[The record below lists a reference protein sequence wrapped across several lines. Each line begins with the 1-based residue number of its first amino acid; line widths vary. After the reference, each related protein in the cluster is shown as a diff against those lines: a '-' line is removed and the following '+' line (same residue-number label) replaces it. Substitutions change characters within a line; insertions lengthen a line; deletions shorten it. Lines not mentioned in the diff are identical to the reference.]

1 MLLGFFKN
9 FAPHFVSAGRI
20 EEVQSFDTIEAELGA
35 KLPADYKAFLMW
47 ADGGE
52 TLPPIGRMTFYPLAD
67 LIPRRAD
74 GQPPGTLEFATDDSS
89 GFAFDL
95 TVNVAGASY
104 PVVTYPLGERT
115 RDMLEFVADKFNRFV
130 EILLDPSARYR

>member
-1 MLLGFFKN
+1 MLVGFLRD
-9 FAPHFVSAGRI
+9 FAAHFVSEGRI

-47 ADGGE
+47 ADGGV
-52 TLPPIGRMTFYPLAD
+52 TLPPIGRMRFYPLAD

-95 TVNVAGASY
+95 TVNAAAASY

-115 RDMLEFVADKFNRFV
+115 RDMLEFVADKFNRFIA
-130 EILLDPSARYR
+130 ILLDPSARYR